1 MDKASN
7 LSFLIIDD
15 NRHMLSIVRVLLQA
29 YGARHVHEC
38 SGASEAF
45 ETFRTTYPD
54 IVIVDYQMSPVT
66 GIDFVRM
73 VRRSENSPN
82 PYVPIILLTAHS
94 KRQSVVEAR
103 DAGVNEVLVKPVTAK
118 DLYSRI
124 HSIIYNPRRF
134 INVATYF
141 GPCRRRKLD
150 LEYRGPER
158 REKTMQ
164 MIGEPRLA
172 ESGA

>member
-29 YGARHVHEC
+29 YGGRNVHEC
-38 SGASEAF
+38 GEASEAF
-45 ETFRTTYPD
+45 ETFRRTFPD
-54 IVIVDYQMSPVT
+54 IVIVDYQMSPLN

-73 VRRSENSPN
+73 VRRSEARPK
-82 PYVPIILLTAHS
+82 PYVPIILLTAHG
-94 KRQSVVEAR
+94 KRNRVVEAR

-124 HSIIYNPRRF
+124 HSIIFNPRPF
-134 INVATYF
+134 INVPTYF
-141 GPCRRRKLD
+141 GPCRRRKQTLD
-150 LEYRGPER
+150 YRGPER
-158 REKTMQ
+158 RKKTL
-164 MIGEPRLA
+164 MIAEHKLA